1 MEVNFFFR
9 CKNQNLVCWL
19 VVFIENSV
27 EKSFNTSALSGQKK
41 SPEFNYSRILGT
53 KIHIFT
59 KIIIWKHF
67 PFFQQTK
74 KSKNHQNSA
83 NLFFYK
89 ITKKNLQKKS
99 LKMKFYWIIDVLF
112 RWKKCKKNIS
122 ILTNSNGNS
131 RPGQSGTTGQLFFSK
146 CGDPPEGCECKYE
159 PPKGKESPPSASI
172 LMIPLW
178 IFLYLKPGA

>member
-1 MEVNFFFR
+1 MEVNFFFFFR

-27 EKSFNTSALSGQKK
+27 EKSFNTSALSGQKNLQ
-41 SPEFNYSRILGT
+41 SYILSSRILGT

-89 ITKKNLQKKS
+89 ITKKSSKKV
-99 LKMKFYWIIDVLF
+99 LENEILLNYWCSFQVEEMQEKHQYF
-112 RWKKCKKNIS
+112 NQFKWQFS
-122 ILTNSNGNS
+122 A
-131 RPGQSGTTGQLFFSK
+131 GTKWNDGPT
-146 CGDPPEGCECKYE
+146 
-159 PPKGKESPPSASI
+159 
-172 LMIPLW
+172 
-178 IFLYLKPGA
+178 IFQ